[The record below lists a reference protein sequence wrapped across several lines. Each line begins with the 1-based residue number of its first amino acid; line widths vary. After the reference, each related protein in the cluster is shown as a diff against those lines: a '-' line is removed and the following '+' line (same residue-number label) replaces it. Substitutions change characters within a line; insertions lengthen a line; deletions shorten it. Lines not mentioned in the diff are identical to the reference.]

1 MWRRTALSL
10 ALYLALNTSAHLIAD
25 EASQRSLL
33 LTRLQWVRFDLV
45 LGRVHATTNRTDQ
58 SRQHATN
65 NGPSGQQEK
74 LFVSVD
80 QGLISLRY
88 QSIAPTESLHVEVVR
103 RGTVQVRLKRQAQAS
118 LPKLSVVYTQPHR
131 GDVTLEIAQDEQKPR
146 KIQAASLWHLILAH
160 PAECGEYLIPTLEL
174 LRPNW
179 NVEQERREILTHLR
193 QLRPENYTVS
203 QTEVVALVDQL
214 NDSRFRVRQLADRQ
228 LRATGPCALIYLDTI
243 ELESLGTEQRERVE
257 KIRAAIES
265 RTIDAPACVAA
276 RLSHDKSV
284 WITLLGN
291 DDAEMR
297 VVAKRQLSHLCQHDI
312 DFDPAADPEQ
322 RAQQV
327 ANLRSRLLRR

>member
-1 MWRRTALSL
+1 MSL
-10 ALYLALNTSAHLIAD
+10 ALYLALNTSTHLIAD
-25 EASQRSLL
+25 EANQRQLL

-58 SRQHATN
+58 SRRQATD
-65 NGPSGQQEK
+65 NGPSGQEEK

-103 RGTVQVRLKRQAQAS
+103 RGAVQVRLTRQAQAS
-118 LPKLSVVYTQPHR
+118 SPKLSVVYTQPHR
-131 GDVTLEIAQDEQKPR
+131 GDVTLEIAKHEQPRR
-146 KIQAASLWHLILAH
+146 KIQAASLWHLLLAY
-160 PAECGEYLIPTLEL
+160 PDECGEYLVPTLEL

-193 QLRPENYTVS
+193 QIRLEQYTVS
-203 QTEVVALVDQL
+203 QTEVVALVEQL

-228 LRATGPCALIYLDTI
+228 LRAAGPCALFYLDTI
-243 ELESLGTEQRERVE
+243 DFDLLGTEQRERVE
-257 KIRAAIES
+257 KIRAAIEA

-284 WITLLGN
+284 WITLLGH

-312 DFDPAADPEQ
+312 DFDPTAGSDQ
-322 RAQQV
+322 RAQQL
-327 ANLRSRLLRR
+327 ANLQSQLLRR